1 MLQRYLEYLG
11 IEKGRVQ
18 FSWVSASEGGRFA
31 EVVAKVSRDVRR
43 LGPARRL
50 NINAANESESGQ
62 A

>member
-1 MLQRYLEYLG
+1 LG

-31 EVVAKVSRDVRR
+31 QVVAKVSRDVRR
-43 LGPARRL
+43 LGPARRIS
-50 NINAANESESGQ
+50 INQANESESGK